1 MIYKFYLFLAISSS
15 FFFFF
20 MFGPHSFF
28 AIFFS
33 ILPFKIKLVWE
44 LGFLFELKSKISLV
58 IILQDYPRLE
68 NSPEFGLV
76 FYIIKLGL
84 SLYILN
90 PIDSITRVSNF
101 FYLFENPSVA
111 LTFYFLHTEKFVP
124 TQCDAPTTNIG
135 LLKSVFLVIFF
146 KKISA
151 FNIWFIMIRLSNLF
165 CYGFHDF
172 ITISYPHYKF

>member
-1 MIYKFYLFLAISSS
+1 
-15 FFFFF
+15 
-20 MFGPHSFF
+20 MFGPHS
-28 AIFFS
+28 FFS

-44 LGFLFELKSKISLV
+44 LGFLLEPKSKISLV

-84 SLYILN
+84 SLYIYILN
-90 PIDSITRVSNF
+90 PIDSITQVLNF
-101 FYLFENPSVA
+101 FYLFENPSVT

-124 TQCDAPTTNIG
+124 TQCDAPTTNTNIG

-146 KKISA
+146 
-151 FNIWFIMIRLSNLF
+151 
-165 CYGFHDF
+165 
-172 ITISYPHYKF
+172 

>member
-1 MIYKFYLFLAISSS
+1 
-15 FFFFF
+15 
-20 MFGPHSFF
+20 
-28 AIFFS
+28 
-33 ILPFKIKLVWE
+33 LVWE
-44 LGFLFELKSKISLV
+44 LSFLLEPKSKISLV

-84 SLYILN
+84 SLYIYIYILN
-90 PIDSITRVSNF
+90 PIDSITLFSNF

-135 LLKSVFLVIFF
+135 LLKSAVLVIFL
-146 KKISA
+146 KKNFS
-151 FNIWFIMIRLSNLF
+151 LQYLV
-165 CYGFHDF
+165 
-172 ITISYPHYKF
+172 HYD

>member
-1 MIYKFYLFLAISSS
+1 
-15 FFFFF
+15 
-20 MFGPHSFF
+20 MFGPHS
-28 AIFFS
+28 FFS

-44 LGFLFELKSKISLV
+44 LGFLLEPKSKISLV
-58 IILQDYPRLE
+58 IILQDYLRLE

-84 SLYILN
+84 SLYIYIYILN
-90 PIDSITRVSNF
+90 PIDSITQVLNF
-101 FYLFENPSVA
+101 FYLFENPSVT

-146 KKISA
+146 LKNFSLQYLI
-151 FNIWFIMIRLSNLF
+151 
-165 CYGFHDF
+165 
-172 ITISYPHYKF
+172 HYD